1 MDNGA
6 IVAVISIL
14 LGGGGTA
21 GVGLF
26 IKMLRDHRKGKIE
39 DDGTIIERL
48 NAEAKDLVAARKHA
62 EAERDEEHRQKM
74 EWMNQ
79 AFAYRLQIM
88 TAVPPISPNDFPAL
102 WTRATPVIES

>member
-6 IVAVISIL
+6 IVAVISLL

-21 GVGLF
+21 GIGLF

-62 EAERDEEHRQKM
+62 ERERDEEHRQKM
-74 EWMNQ
+74 EWMTQ
-79 AFAYRLQIM
+79 ALAYRMQVA
-88 TAVPPISPNDFPAL
+88 TATPPIKPNDFPEL
-102 WTRATPVIES
+102 WIRPTPVIEQ